1 MDLNDILNQLNFKDL
16 FEIFN
21 KIGLFNL
28 KFFGIPSLNQILNLI
43 KNYLSSENFIFFLI
57 VFILVFII
65 VKRILKLIQFFLSLI
80 TTFWLTLIVL
90 FYLIRSGIF
99 DKLFYLFNKFF

>member
-1 MDLNDILNQLNFKDL
+1 MDLNDIVNQINFKDF

-21 KIGLFNL
+21 NLGFFNL
-28 KFFGIPSLNQILNLI
+28 KFFGIPSLSQILNLI
-43 KNYLSSENFIFFLI
+43 KSYLSSEKFIFLLI
-57 VFILVFII
+57 IFILIFII

-80 TTFWLTLIVL
+80 TTLWLTLIVL
-90 FYLIRSGIF
+90 FYLIRSGAM